1 MFARPF
7 IPFLVAAVLVSLGL
21 AASVSPVAAEETT
34 PDLRGLLAAEGGLR
48 VEGGPRDRAA
58 LLQLYQAHDYATL
71 WVTEPKREAALLQ
84 ALGAAA
90 THGLDPAA
98 FAVPATRP
106 EQRELL
112 LTDAFLRYATALA
125 RGRVRASEVEAD
137 WAFAAPAFDAGAA
150 LDRAIAGDVGAVL
163 TDLAPAEP
171 GYRRLQDALT
181 DYRRIAAGGGWRH
194 VPDTAKTKRDDRGE
208 AVIALRRTL
217 PAHGVLP
224 AAAPAGGFHSP
235 V

>member
-48 VEGGPRDRAA
+48 LDGRQLDRAA
-58 LLQLYQAHDYATL
+58 LLQLYQAHDFAPL

-90 THGLDPAA
+90 AEHGLDPAA

-125 RGRVRASEVEAD
+125 PRRVRASEVEA
-137 WAFAAPAFDAGAA
+137 
-150 LDRAIAGDVGAVL
+150 
-163 TDLAPAEP
+163 
-171 GYRRLQDALT
+171 
-181 DYRRIAAGGGWRH
+181 
-194 VPDTAKTKRDDRGE
+194 
-208 AVIALRRTL
+208 
-217 PAHGVLP
+217 
-224 AAAPAGGFHSP
+224 
-235 V
+235 

>member
-7 IPFLVAAVLVSLGL
+7 IPSLVAAVLVALGL
-21 AASVSPVAAEETT
+21 AASVSPVAAEETR

-48 VEGGPRDRAA
+48 LDGRQLDRAA
-58 LLQLYQAHDYATL
+58 LLQLYQAHDFAPL

-150 LDRAIAGDVGAVL
+150 LDRAIAGDDGAVL

-194 VPDTAKTKRDDRGE
+194 VPDPAKLQRDDRGA
-208 AVIALRRTL
+208 AVIALRRPLAAERRL
-217 PAHGVLP
+217 PAEALAP
-224 AAAPAGGFHSP
+224 RLAA
-235 V
+235 

>member
-7 IPFLVAAVLVSLGL
+7 IPFLVAAILVSLGL
-21 AASVSPVAAEETT
+21 AASGSPGAAQGTT
-34 PDLRGLLAAEGGLR
+34 PRLRGLLPAQGGVR
-48 VEGGPRDRAA
+48 PDGPPLYPGA
-58 LLQLYQAHDYATL
+58 LLQLYQAHDFGPL
-71 WVTEPKREAALLQ
+71 WGTEPKREAGLLQ

-90 THGLDPAA
+90 RHGLDPAA

-163 TDLAPAEP
+163 AGLAPAEP

-181 DYRRIAAGGGWRH
+181 DYR
-194 VPDTAKTKRDDRGE
+194 P
-208 AVIALRRTL
+208 
-217 PAHGVLP
+217 
-224 AAAPAGGFHSP
+224 
-235 V
+235 